1 MSSRGGS
8 PAGRGGAPAAIF
20 AAGESLDVQP
30 RLADAELNALTQ
42 AFRALRASAPEMPL
56 RPGWGTAGTPG
67 RVRTNFFAV
76 RMPRDATYYEY
87 EIAINPAAMSK
98 RADRRARVMELVERA
113 PAFAP
118 YVPHIAHDRSQRLV
132 SARALPQP
140 LEVEITYSEEDG
152 EVDPKPMKFT
162 VEMKYLG
169 EIRTSTLERCV

>member
-1 MSSRGGS
+1 
-8 PAGRGGAPAAIF
+8 
-20 AAGESLDVQP
+20 
-30 RLADAELNALTQ
+30 
-42 AFRALRASAPEMPL
+42 
-56 RPGWGTAGTPG
+56 
-67 RVRTNFFAV
+67 
-76 RMPRDATYYEY
+76 
-87 EIAINPAAMSK
+87 MSK

-113 PAFAP
+113 PVFAP

-162 VEMKYLG
+162 VEMKYLR